1 MSASTP
7 HEHDDKSLPALLHGA
22 HEPVLVESY
31 HGGWD
36 RPWRVLDA
44 SGWDALA
51 RGLGERVCCAALET
65 NANRELALRLGLEI
79 VPELLVFLDGEV
91 VARFRHEVEP
101 AAVVEAVKVALHERR
116 IRCEALGELESVGAA
131 RDVLSPVRSVL
142 RSRSGTPVPSL
153 SAARA
158 G

>member
-22 HEPVLVESY
+22 REPVIVESY

-44 SGWDALA
+44 RGWDALA
-51 RGLGERVCCAALET
+51 RGLGERVRCAALET
-65 NANRELALRLGLEI
+65 SANRELALRYGLEI

-91 VARFRHEVEP
+91 VARFRHGAEP
-101 AAVVEAVKVALHERR
+101 AAVVEAVNLALHERR
-116 IRCEALGELESVGAA
+116 IRGEALGELESVSAA

-142 RSRSGTPVPSL
+142 RNRSGVALPSL